1 MGLLSIE
8 VGSHEAVSINGGP
21 FTYYVITNGEGGGGL
36 SNPKKN
42 DYVMCER
49 SLKAPFTYYVKI
61 PKFRLRN
68 I

>member
-21 FTYYVITNGEGGGGL
+21 FTYYVITNGEGGVVK
-36 SNPKKN
+36 SKKKN